1 MIAVIGAGIGGL
13 SLALALRRVGLPVT
27 VYEAAAEMSAVG
39 AGIGLWP
46 GALKALREMGVAD
59 WFWDLPVYPFRW
71 AQTSTPSGHPLVGF
85 DVLSM
90 TDGLGYVV
98 RRADL
103 QAALLEPLDCP
114 LETGRRLTEVRVGQ
128 GVELRFEDGGSARAD
143 LVIGADGLNSRL
155 RQIMIGD
162 DPARYSGETAYR
174 GMADFA
180 VADPGLMMEIQGG
193 GVRGAVHAIDA
204 GHVYWW
210 VAQRAPAGGSS
221 RSRDDVQAAL
231 DGWVGELPQAVAAT
245 VDGSILRND
254 IYDRN
259 AISRWSAGRMC
270 LIGDAA
276 HPTTP
281 NLGLGGCMAIEDAL
295 VLARALS
302 QDPSPGAFTVY
313 EAQRRAR
320 AREVVTASRWM
331 GRLGSIPNPRLERLW
346 RRLSTATPDRVA
358 AGLLARQ
365 VTYDPGL
372 LV

>member
-27 VYEAAAEMSAVG
+27 VYEAAADLTPVG

-46 GALKALREMGVAD
+46 GALKALREIGVAD
-59 WFWDLPVYPFRW
+59 WFWELPVCPFRW
-71 AQTSTPSGHPLVGF
+71 AQTSTPAGRPLVGF

-90 TDGLGYVV
+90 TGGLGYVV

-103 QAALLEPLDCP
+103 QAALREPLDCA
-114 LETGRRLTEVRVGQ
+114 LETSRRLAEVRVSKGI
-128 GVELRFEDGGSARAD
+128 ELRFEDGGSARAD

-155 RQIMIGD
+155 RQIMLGD
-162 DPARYSGETAYR
+162 DPARFSGETAYR

-180 VADPGLMMEIQGG
+180 MADPGLMMEIQGG

-204 GHVYWW
+204 DHVYWW
-210 VAQRAPAGGSS
+210 VAQRAAAGGAS
-221 RSRDDVQAAL
+221 RSRADVLAAL
-231 DGWVGELPQAVAAT
+231 ADWVGELPDAVAAT
-245 VDGSILRND
+245 PDGSILRND
-254 IYDRN
+254 IYDRP
-259 AISRWSAGRMC
+259 AVARWSAGPLC

-313 EAQRRAR
+313 EAQRLAR

-331 GRLGSIPNPRLERLW
+331 GRLGSIPDARVERLW

-365 VTYDPGL
+365 VTYDPGP